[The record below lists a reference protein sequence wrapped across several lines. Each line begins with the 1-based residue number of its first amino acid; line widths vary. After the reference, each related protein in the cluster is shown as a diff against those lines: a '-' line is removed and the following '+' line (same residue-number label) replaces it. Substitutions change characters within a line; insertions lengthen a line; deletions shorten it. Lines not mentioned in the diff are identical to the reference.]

1 MTLNT
6 SFYELAEAVRKYVGT
21 NNPLSVSDMT
31 DSLNKHIFTSNI
43 MSPMPQMRYD
53 LGNGKDHILSNA
65 NDDGSQ
71 TFDLSSHK
79 FTGNTLDLVN
89 PLLVKVHK
97 GDRITEFITVK
108 GDGFQDITANFAYP
122 GIKSYPT
129 TRQSFISTGK
139 ICIISYV
146 FDAPT
151 DGNVQLFCFWSNYNK
166 DSVTFYNPKVFI
178 DSVGG
183 AELSL
188 CCFIFNPISIIGG
201 MQYEFS

>member
-53 LGNGKDHILSNA
+53 LGNGKDHILSNV

-108 GDGFQDITANFAYP
+108 GDGFYDMTANFAYP

-129 TRQSFISTGK
+129 AKQSFINTGK

-151 DGNVQLFCFWSNYNK
+151 DGNIQLFCFWSNYDK
-166 DSVTFYNPKVFI
+166 DSVTFYNPKAFI

-183 AELSL
+183 V
-188 CCFIFNPISIIGG
+188 
-201 MQYEFS
+201 

>member
-21 NNPLSVSDMT
+21 NSQLSISDMT
-31 DSLNKHIFTSNI
+31 DSLNKHIFTPNV

-53 LGNGKDHILSNA
+53 LGNGKGHILSNA
-65 NDDGSQ
+65 NADGSQ

-79 FTGNTLDLVN
+79 FTGGSLDLTN
-89 PLLVKVHK
+89 PLLVNVHK

-108 GDGFQDITANFAYP
+108 GDGFYDMTANFAYP
-122 GIKSYPT
+122 GIKSYVIGKH
-129 TRQSFISTGK
+129 SFISTGK

-146 FDAPT
+146 FDVPT
-151 DGNVQLFCFWSNYNK
+151 DGNVQLLCFWSGYDK

-183 AELSL
+183 GRIKFMLLHLQSN
-188 CCFIFNPISIIGG
+188 FNDWRYAI
-201 MQYEFS
+201 

>member
-21 NNPLSVSDMT
+21 NNHLGISDMT

-43 MSPMPQMRYD
+43 MSPMPQMSYD
-53 LGNGKDHILSNA
+53 LGNGKGHILSNA

-79 FTGNTLDLVN
+79 FTGNILGLVN
-89 PLLVKVHK
+89 PSLVKVHK

-108 GDGFQDITANFAYP
+108 GDDFSDMTANFAYP

-129 TRQSFISTGK
+129 FHHSFISTGK

-151 DGNVQLFCFWSNYNK
+151 DGNIQLFCFWSNYDK

-178 DSVGG
+178 DSVEGG
-183 AELSL
+183 Q
-188 CCFIFNPISIIGG
+188 N
-201 MQYEFS
+201 

>member
-21 NNPLSVSDMT
+21 NSQLSISDMT
-31 DSLNKHIFTSNI
+31 DSLNKHIFTPNVI
-43 MSPMPQMRYD
+43 SPMPQMRYNLD
-53 LGNGKDHILSNA
+53 NGKGHILSNPNA
-65 NDDGSQ
+65 DGSQ

-79 FTGNTLDLVN
+79 FTGSDLDLVN

-108 GDGFQDITANFAYP
+108 GDGFYDMTANFAYP

-129 TRQSFISTGK
+129 ARHSFISTGK
-139 ICIISYV
+139 ISIISYV

-151 DGNVQLFCFWSNYNK
+151 DGNIQLFNFWSNYDK

-183 AELSL
+183 GQ
-188 CCFIFNPISIIGG
+188 N
-201 MQYEFS
+201 

>member
-1 MTLNT
+1 MTLNN

-21 NNPLSVSDMT
+21 NSQLSISDMT

-53 LGNGKDHILSNA
+53 LDNGKGHILSNA

-71 TFDLSSHK
+71 TFDLSSYK
-79 FTGNTLDLVN
+79 FIGGQLYLTN
-89 PLLVKVHK
+89 PLLVNVHK

-108 GDGFQDITANFAYP
+108 GDDFSDMTADFAYP
-122 GIKSYPT
+122 SSKSYPT
-129 TRQSFISTGK
+129 FQHSFISTGK

-146 FDAPT
+146 FDVPT
-151 DGNVQLFCFWSNYNK
+151 DGNVELFHFWSNYDK

-183 AELSL
+183 GGGRIKLMLLHLQSN
-188 CCFIFNPISIIGG
+188 FNNWRYAI
-201 MQYEFS
+201 